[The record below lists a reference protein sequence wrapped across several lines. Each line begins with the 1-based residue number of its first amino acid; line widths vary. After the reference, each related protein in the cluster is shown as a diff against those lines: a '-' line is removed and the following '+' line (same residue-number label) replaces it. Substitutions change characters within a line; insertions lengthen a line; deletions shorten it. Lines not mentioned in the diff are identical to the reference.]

1 MTPATIT
8 PVRGGGAT
16 FRSPDAE
23 RFYTD
28 LWSAI
33 ADARNGR
40 TPFEVGPFPTLSV
53 TPPEVLA
60 ESPALRVL

>member
-16 FRSPDAE
+16 FRSPDTE

-33 ADARNGR
+33 AEARQR
-40 TPFEVGPFPTLSV
+40 HAPFEVQPFPTLSV

-60 ESPALRVL
+60 ASPGLRVL